1 MTNQARKIVIA
12 IAIAFLL
19 YTIYAKHY
27 NIAVYIFGGITYL
40 VWSYLKEGT
49 VYLATQAF
57 HKQDYEKTKRL
68 LAEIKNPDKLRKGRR
83 NFYEFMMGNIA
94 LKEDRSEEH
103 TSELQSRENLV
114 CRLLL

>member
-19 YTIYAKHY
+19 YAIYAKHY

-57 HKQDYEKTKRL
+57 HKQDYERQNACWPKLKT
-68 LAEIKNPDKLRKGRR
+68 P
-83 NFYEFMMGNIA
+83 IA
-94 LKEDRSEEH
+94 
-103 TSELQSRENLV
+103 
-114 CRLLL
+114 